1 MGSGSQKTQSQQKRV
16 RSSRLVPIKEADE
29 AKKTPQPLLKQKVIA

>member
-29 AKKTPQPLLKQKVIA
+29 AKKTPQPLLKHKVIA